1 MRKYLKK
8 HFLPNESNRY
18 HPHFFRGAS
27 VLLMLL
33 MLTGSFF
40 TLSHTLRTLPKHS
53 SFAAIFVGALISYTN
68 EARADLIS
76 TPPGVERTLK
86 TSELLTQAAQL
97 KANDMAARGYFAH
110 NSPDGKTP
118 WYWLEQVGYQYVY
131 AGENLAIDFVDSKDV
146 TEAWLASPGH
156 RANMLNANLKEI
168 GIATAVG
175 MYQGRETTF
184 VVQMFATPLPLPG
197 AEAGPARVS
206 AQALEVKTQ
215 NIFHVPAA
223 VELAIAS
230 PKASAVGLYYLF
242 AAIVALLVLTGAIY
256 EFRKHHKG
264 IWLSGGVLIAT
275 SLILIVML
283 TFQTGGM
290 V

>member
-8 HFLPNESNRY
+8 HFLPHESNRY

-33 MLTGSFF
+33 VLTGSFF
-40 TLSHTLRTLPKHS
+40 TLSHTLRTLPKNS

-68 EARADLIS
+68 EARADLIH
-76 TPPGVERTLK
+76 TPPGIDRTLK

-97 KANDMAARGYFAH
+97 KANDMAARSYFAH

-184 VVQMFATPLPLPG
+184 VVQMFATPLPLPTPEV
-197 AEAGPARVS
+197 APVPARQLKNPS
-206 AQALEVKTQ
+206 A
-215 NIFHVPAA
+215 FHVPAA

-230 PKASAVGLYYLF
+230 PKASAVSLYYLF
-242 AAIVALLVLTGAIY
+242 VAIVALLVLIGAIY

-264 IWLSGGVLIAT
+264 MWLSGGVLIAT

>member
-8 HFLPNESNRY
+8 HFLPHESNRY

-33 MLTGSFF
+33 VLTGSFF
-40 TLSHTLRTLPKHS
+40 TLSHTLRTLPQNS

-68 EARADLIS
+68 EARADLIH
-76 TPPGVERTLK
+76 TPPGVDRALK

-97 KANDMAARGYFAH
+97 KANDMAEKGYFAH

-118 WYWLEQVGYQYVY
+118 WYWLEQVGYQYLY

-156 RANMLNANLKEI
+156 RANMLNPNLKEI

-175 MYQGRETTF
+175 LYQGRETTF
-184 VVQMFATPLPLPG
+184 VVQMFATPLPTPEALPV
-197 AEAGPARVS
+197 PAKK
-206 AQALEVKTQ
+206 VKTE

-242 AAIVALLVLTGAIY
+242 AALVALLVLIGAIY

-264 IWLSGGVLIAT
+264 IWLSGGLLVATTLIMIAVL
-275 SLILIVML
+275 S
-283 TFQTGGM
+283 FQTGQGM